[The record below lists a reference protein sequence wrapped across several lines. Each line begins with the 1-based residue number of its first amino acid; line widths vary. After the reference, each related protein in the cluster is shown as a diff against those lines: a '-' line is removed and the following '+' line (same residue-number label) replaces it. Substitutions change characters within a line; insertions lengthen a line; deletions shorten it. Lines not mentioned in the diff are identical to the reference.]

1 MTAQQQVKT
10 AIARAKEHQKLNLLI
25 TMDEQGAMKRA
36 RALDE
41 AHAQGRKTGPLH
53 GMPIVVKDNIHLAG
67 VTNTAGTPALETF
80 VPDATNETLECLL
93 GAGAVVIGK
102 ANLHELAFGITSNNA
117 AYGAVGNPINPTLF
131 AGGSSGGTAAAV
143 AAGVVPAG
151 LGTDT
156 GGSVRIPAALTGV
169 CGFRPSSGRY
179 PSTRVTPI
187 SHTRD
192 TVGTIAR
199 TVEDLIR
206 LDNVIVPSA
215 PAAPQMDNTQIRLGV
230 PRAYYYAGLDRAI
243 VPVIERALAR
253 LDAAGITLIE
263 ADFPDLPE
271 LIQASAFP
279 IALYEAAHDLPA
291 YLHQYNTGIG
301 MEELARR
308 SASEDVHGIMASLL
322 GDGAMPEEA
331 YQSALK
337 AREALRHGMAG
348 YFQSNKLHGMV
359 FPCTTLP
366 ARPIDGSMHSVELN
380 GEQVPTFP
388 TYIRNTDPAS
398 VAALPG
404 VTVPVGKTSGGLP
417 VGLELDGPEKSD
429 TTILAIAARVV
440 STVGA

>member
-1 MTAQQQVKT
+1 MSAVQQVKV
-10 AIARAKEHQKLNLLI
+10 AIARAKQHQTLNLLI
-25 TMDEQGAMKRA
+25 SMDASGAMARA

-41 AHAQGRKTGPLH
+41 ARAQGQDTGPLH

-67 VTNTAGTPALETF
+67 VTNTAGTPALEKF

-117 AYGAVGNPINPTLF
+117 AYGAVGNPIEPTLF

-179 PSTRVTPI
+179 PTTRVTPI

-199 TVEDLIR
+199 TVDDLIR
-206 LDNVIVPSA
+206 LDKVIVPDA
-215 PAAPQMDNTQIRLGV
+215 PDAPTLNNSEIRLGV
-230 PRAYYYAGLDRAI
+230 PRAYYYAGLDQAI
-243 VPVIERALAR
+243 VPVIEHALAQ
-253 LDAAGITLIE
+253 LDAAGFTLVE

-291 YLHQYNTGIG
+291 YLRDYNTGVS
-301 MEELARR
+301 MQELAER

-331 YQSALK
+331 YQGALK
-337 AREALRHGMAG
+337 AREALRHGMTG
-348 YFQSNKLHGMV
+348 YFQSHELHGMV
-359 FPCTTLP
+359 FPCTALP
-366 ARPIDGSMHSVELN
+366 ARPIAGSTQNVELN
-380 GEQVPTFP
+380 GKQVPTFP

-404 VTVPVGKTSGGLP
+404 VTVPVGKTGAGLP